1 MPVSNT
7 KITRSYSQEEI
18 QQILQLAI
26 ARQTYEGEFTHE
38 QLLEIAAELEISPAT
53 LQAAEQ
59 DWLAQQGELQQRQAF
74 NNYRYGKLKKRFG
87 NFVIFNSFF
96 ILLNFIGSGG
106 LTWSLYLL
114 LISGLGLV
122 LTTWNTYQSNGEEYE
137 RAFQQ
142 WYRQHRLKESINGLF
157 NKLLKAW

>member
-59 DWLAQQGELQQRQAF
+59 DWLAQQGELQQRRAF

-96 ILLNFIGSGG
+96 VLLNFIGSGG

>member
-1 MPVSNT
+1 MPVPNT

-26 ARQTYEGEFTHE
+26 ARQSYEGEFTHE

-74 NNYRYGKLKKRFG
+74 NHYRRSRLKKRVG
-87 NFVIFNSFF
+87 NFAIFNTFF
-96 ILLNFIGSGG
+96 ILLNLVGSGG

-114 LISGLGLV
+114 LVTGLGLV

-142 WYRQHRLKESINGLF
+142 WYRKHQLRESISGIF

>member
-96 ILLNFIGSGG
+96 VLLNFIGSGG